1 MTSTQS
7 SSQICRCGSTK
18 AVAAPVHPRFDL
30 GADQVED
37 VMAYF
42 KSLNGESQ

>member
-1 MTSTQS
+1 LLQ
-7 SSQICRCGSTK
+7 GE
-18 AVAAPVHPRFDL
+18 PVHPRFDL